1 MGSKTFWRLLAFAR
15 PYRNFVPEYMVY
27 AILAVVFGV
36 FNFSLLIPL
45 LNVLFGTVQMP
56 EVLTKPTFALTAR
69 YAVDLFQYYMYFLI
83 KTRGMEYALLFICS
97 LIFTFIVL
105 SNGFKY
111 LAQRVLSRMRATLMQ
126 NLRTRIF
133 HHYSQLS
140 IRYLN
145 DQRKGNLLTL
155 MSNDVQD
162 IEFSILISLE
172 VLFKEPLLIIGYFTF
187 LFSISPQLT
196 FFTILYL
203 PLVGFLINR
212 ITKRLKSGD
221 GLKYLS
227 NLLSITDETLGG
239 LRVVKIFHAE
249 KFVQQKFHV
258 ENEAFRN
265 YIKRWF
271 NKREM
276 ASPTSEILGVLSA
289 IGLILYGG
297 HLVITKDSSLD
308 ASQFI
313 TYILIFSQI
322 LAPAKA
328 IASSFATIQ
337 RGLAAGDRIFSV
349 LDVESE
355 IKENPNPV
363 HIQSLEKGIR
373 FQEVSFSHGNQQV
386 LQNISFEIP
395 KGKSVALVGPS
406 GGGKSTIID
415 LMARFYDV
423 DDGKVEIDGVNIKDI
438 SLLDMR
444 KMMAMVNQE
453 TILFNDTIFNNI
465 AFGKTNVSQEQVE
478 EAAKIANAHDFIMA
492 SELGYQ
498 TPIGDRGAKLSGG
511 QRQRLSIARAV
522 LHNPAILILDEATSA
537 LDTESEKLVQD
548 ALSRLMKG
556 RTSIVIA
563 HRLSTIQEADLILVL
578 DKGQIVE
585 RGNHQELMANK
596 GLYSRLVEL
605 QSL

>member
-1 MGSKTFWRLLAFAR
+1 MKTFWRLLAFAK

-27 AILAVVFGV
+27 AILAVIFGV

-45 LNVLFGTVQMP
+45 LNVLFGTVKLP
-56 EVLTKPTFALTAR
+56 EVLVTPNPELSAK
-69 YAVDLFQYYMYFLI
+69 YAIELFNYNMNLLI
-83 KTRGMEYALLFICS
+83 RDKGMEYALMFICG
-97 LIFTFIVL
+97 LIFLLIVL
-105 SNGFKY
+105 SNLFKY

-133 HHYSQLS
+133 NKYTNLS
-140 IRYLN
+140 IGYLN
-145 DQRKGNLLTL
+145 DQRKGDLITL

-187 LFSISPQLT
+187 LFTISPHLT
-196 FFTILYL
+196 LFTILYL

-212 ITKRLKSGD
+212 ISKRLKSGD

-227 NLLSITDETLGG
+227 NLMSITEETLSG
-239 LRVVKIFHAE
+239 LRVIKIFHAE
-249 KFVQQKFHV
+249 KFVQNRFLQ
-258 ENEAFRN
+258 ENQAFRN

-297 HLVITKDSSLD
+297 HLVITKDTSLD

-355 IKENPNPV
+355 IRESQNPTVLHQFSN
-363 HIQSLEKGIR
+363 EIR
-373 FQEVSFSHGNQQV
+373 FSNVSFSHGTNKV
-386 LQNISFEIP
+386 LQNISFEIQ
-395 KGKSVALVGPS
+395 KGKSIALVGPS

-415 LMARFYDV
+415 LLARFYDV
-423 DDGKVEIDGVNIKDI
+423 NSGSITIDGINIKDLRI
-438 SLLDMR
+438 SDLRHLT
-444 KMMAMVNQE
+444 AMVNQE

-465 AFGKTNVSQEQVE
+465 AFGKNNVTAEEVE
-478 EAAKIANAHDFIMA
+478 EAARIANAHDFISA
-492 SELGYQ
+492 SELGYN

-511 QRQRLSIARAV
+511 QRQRISIARAV

-537 LDTESEKLVQD
+537 LDTESE
-548 ALSRLMKG
+548 SWFRMPFP
-556 RTSIVIA
+556 
-563 HRLSTIQEADLILVL
+563 
-578 DKGQIVE
+578 
-585 RGNHQELMANK
+585 N
-596 GLYSRLVEL
+596 
-605 QSL
+605 